1 MYSWIALV
9 PCPIPIIFNSL
20 GNRRECRFRH
30 PLLHHQIRQIGA
42 HLPLLRGGVLL
53 QVVGHGDVQ
62 QGIVLCL
69 LPPSVAGAEV
79 GEGDDLAAEEDFHA
93 VVELAESAGGEPE
106 EFRKDC
112 GADDRSLFGFYQG
125 DGEVRAEGEQLLS
138 ELRTGTGIASNPL
151 ALDAVLYFA
160 HFSYYL
166 ISTRALF
173 WPIPGWNYWP
183 TLVRNTSLS
192 DPVTISCEQ

>member
-20 GNRRECRFRH
+20 GNRRECRFLH

-53 QVVGHGDVQ
+53 KVVGHGDVQ

-69 LPPSVAGAEV
+69 LPPSVTGAEV
-79 GEGDDLAAEEDFHA
+79 GEDDDLAAEEDFHA
-93 VVELAESAGGEPE
+93 VVELTESAGGEPE

-112 GADDRSLFGFYQG
+112 GADDRSLLDFYHG
-125 DGEVRAEGEQLLS
+125 DEKFRAEGS
-138 ELRTGTGIASNPL
+138 RCSHLRKGTVFPKIII
-151 ALDAVLYFA
+151 D
-160 HFSYYL
+160 
-166 ISTRALF
+166 IT
-173 WPIPGWNYWP
+173 
-183 TLVRNTSLS
+183 
-192 DPVTISCEQ
+192 TISFNRVVFFKKMHYICTNET

>member
-20 GNRRECRFRH
+20 GNRRECRFLH

-53 QVVGHGDVQ
+53 KVVGHGDVQ

-69 LPPSVAGAEV
+69 LPPYVAGAEV
-79 GEGDDLAAEEDFHA
+79 GEGDDLATEEDFHA

-112 GADDRSLFGFYQG
+112 GADDRSLLDFYHG
-125 DGEVRAEGEQLLS
+125 DEKFRAEGS
-138 ELRTGTGIASNPL
+138 RCSHLRKGTVFPKIII
-151 ALDAVLYFA
+151 D
-160 HFSYYL
+160 
-166 ISTRALF
+166 IT
-173 WPIPGWNYWP
+173 
-183 TLVRNTSLS
+183 
-192 DPVTISCEQ
+192 TISFNRVVFLRKCIIFAQMKPKKQKLCLYDL